1 MAYNLFLFRITEP
14 MDRLDC
20 IQSFVRVVETGSFSA
35 VAREHNTTQP
45 TISKQIAALED
56 YLDVQLLTRSTR
68 KLQLTQEGERFF
80 QHCQGVLDAAAEAEA
95 SVGQRQKAVGTL
107 RVSCPVAFGQLLVMP
122 YVKGF
127 LDRYPDI
134 KLDLTFSDRFVDLV
148 EDGTDLAL
156 RIGQVNDP
164 ALIAYR
170 IGVTRRVTVGSASYF
185 RDASLGALRERTVPQ
200 TPEDL
205 VNHNC
210 IIYTRLATGNEWH
223 FQNPTGGITQV
234 IVKGNLQID
243 SSTAIREAVLAG
255 LGIAVCP
262 VWLFGDLL
270 QSDSLRV
277 ILKDYQPT
285 PLPIH
290 AVYRRGR
297 FIPAKVRCFIEYL
310 TNEFKLNPWVSD
322 YGVKQSA

>member
-1 MAYNLFLFRITEP
+1 MEYDLFVFRINLT

-35 VAREHNTTQP
+35 VARERDTTQP

-80 QHCQGVLDAAAEAEA
+80 EHCQGVLEAAAEAEA
-95 SVGQRQKAVGTL
+95 SVGQRQKPIGTL
-107 RVSCPVAFGQLLVMP
+107 RVSCPVAFGQIQVMP

-127 LDRYPDI
+127 LARYPNI
-134 KLDLTFSDRFVDLV
+134 RLDLSLSDRFVDLV
-148 EDGTDLAL
+148 EDGTDIAI

-164 ALIAYR
+164 ALIVHR
-170 IGVTRRVTVGSASYF
+170 IGLTRRVTVAAKSYF
-185 RDASLGALRERTVPQ
+185 CDRSEPQ
-200 TPEDL
+200 TPDEL
-205 VNHNC
+205 VEHNC
-210 IIYTRLATGNEWH
+210 IVYTRLATGNEWH
-223 FQNPTGGITQV
+223 FQCPTGGTTQV
-234 IVKGNLQID
+234 VVRGNLQVD
-243 SSTAIREAVLAG
+243 NSSAIREAVLSG
-255 LGIAVCP
+255 VGIAVCP
-262 VWLFGDLL
+262 VWLFGELL
-270 QSDSLRV
+270 TSNCLSV
-277 ILKDYQPT
+277 ILKDYQPI

-310 TNEFKLNPWVSD
+310 TNEFKLDPWVSD
-322 YGVKQSA
+322 YGIKQSA

>member
-1 MAYNLFLFRITEP
+1 

-35 VAREHNTTQP
+35 VARERNTTQP

-80 QHCQGVLDAAAEAEA
+80 EHCQVVLDAAAVAEA
-95 SVGQRQKAVGTL
+95 SVGQRQKPVGTL
-107 RVSCPVAFGQLLVMP
+107 RVTCPVAFGQHQVMP

-134 KLDLTFSDRFVDLV
+134 RLDLTLSDRFTDLV
-148 EDGTDLAL
+148 EDGADLAI
-156 RIGQVNDP
+156 RIGQINDP
-164 ALIAYR
+164 TLIAYR
-170 IGVTRRVTVGSASYF
+170 IGITRRVTVAAASYF
-185 RDASLGALRERTVPQ
+185 CDSSSGILRDRPEPQ
-200 TPEDL
+200 TPAEL
-205 VNHNC
+205 VDHNC
-210 IIYTRLATGNEWH
+210 IVYTRLATGNEWH
-223 FQNPTGGITQV
+223 FQCPTGGTTQV
-234 IVKGNLQID
+234 VVKGNLKVD
-243 SSTAIREAVLAG
+243 NSTAIREAVISG
-255 LGIAVCP
+255 VGIAVCP

-270 QSDSLRV
+270 YSSSLKV
-277 ILKDYQPT
+277 VLKNYQPV

-297 FIPAKVRCFIEYL
+297 FVPAKVRCFIEYL
-310 TNEFKLNPWVSD
+310 TTEFKLNPWVSD
-322 YGVKQSA
+322 YGAQPSA

>member
-1 MAYNLFLFRITEP
+1 

-35 VAREHNTTQP
+35 VARERDTTQP

-80 QHCQGVLDAAAEAEA
+80 EHCQGVLEAAAEAEA
-95 SVGQRQKAVGTL
+95 SVGQRQKPIGTL
-107 RVSCPVAFGQLLVMP
+107 RVSCPVAFGQIQVMP

-127 LDRYPDI
+127 LARYPNI
-134 KLDLTFSDRFVDLV
+134 RLDLSLSDRFVDLV
-148 EDGTDLAL
+148 EDGTDIAI

-164 ALIAYR
+164 ALIVHR
-170 IGVTRRVTVGSASYF
+170 IGLTRRVTVAAKSYF
-185 RDASLGALRERTVPQ
+185 CDRSEPQ
-200 TPEDL
+200 TPDEL
-205 VNHNC
+205 VEHNC
-210 IIYTRLATGNEWH
+210 IVYTRLATGNEWH
-223 FQNPTGGITQV
+223 FQCPTGGTTQV
-234 IVKGNLQID
+234 VVRGNLQVD
-243 SSTAIREAVLAG
+243 NSSAIREAVLSG
-255 LGIAVCP
+255 VGIAVCP
-262 VWLFGDLL
+262 VWLFGELL
-270 QSDSLRV
+270 TSNCLSV
-277 ILKDYQPT
+277 ILKDYQPI

-310 TNEFKLNPWVSD
+310 TNEFKLDPWVSD
-322 YGVKQSA
+322 YGIKQSA

>member
-1 MAYNLFLFRITEP
+1 

-20 IQSFVRVVETGSFSA
+20 IQSFVRVVEAGSFSA
-35 VAREHNTTQP
+35 VARKLNTSQP

-56 YLDVQLLTRSTR
+56 YLDVQLLARSTR

-80 QHCQGVLDAAAEAEA
+80 EHCQEVLDAAAAAEA
-95 SVGQRQKAVGTL
+95 SVGQRQKPVGTL
-107 RVSCPVAFGQLLVMP
+107 RVSCPVAFGQHQVMP
-122 YVKGF
+122 YVKDF

-134 KLDLTFSDRFVDLV
+134 KLDLTLSDRFIDLV
-148 EDGTDLAL
+148 EDGTDLAI

-164 ALIAYR
+164 TLITHHL
-170 IGVTRRVTVGSASYF
+170 GFTRRVTIGATTYF
-185 RDASLGALRERTVPQ
+185 CNHPEPQ
-200 TPEDL
+200 TPEEL

-210 IIYTRLATGNEWH
+210 IVYTRLVTGNEWH
-223 FQNPTGGITQV
+223 FQQPTEGTVQV
-234 IVKGNLQID
+234 IAKGNLQTD
-243 SSTAIREAVLAG
+243 NSTIIREAVLSG
-255 LGIAVCP
+255 LGVAVCP

-270 QSDSLRV
+270 NSDSLRIV
-277 ILKDYQPT
+277 LGDYQPI

-322 YGVKQSA
+322 CRE

>member
-1 MAYNLFLFRITEP
+1 MEYDLFVFRIVER

-35 VAREHNTTQP
+35 VARELNTTQP

-80 QHCQGVLDAAAEAEA
+80 EHCQRVLDAAAEAEA
-95 SVGQRQKAVGTL
+95 SVGQRQKPIGTL

-134 KLDLTFSDRFVDLV
+134 KLDLSLSDRFIDLI
-148 EDGTDLAL
+148 EDDTALAI
-156 RIGQVNDP
+156 RIGQVNEP
-164 ALIAYR
+164 SLIAHR
-170 IGVTRRVTVGSASYF
+170 IGLTHRVTVGSTTYF
-185 RDASLGALRERTVPQ
+185 RKHPEPQ
-200 TPEDL
+200 TPEEL

-210 IIYTRLATGNEWH
+210 IVYTRLATGNEWH
-223 FQNPTGGITQV
+223 FQHPAGGTIKVTV
-234 IVKGNLQID
+234 TGNLQVD
-243 SSTAIREAVLAG
+243 NSTAIREAVLSG
-255 LGIAVCP
+255 LGIAVSP

-270 QSDSLRV
+270 QSDHLRV
-277 ILKDYQPT
+277 VLKEYQPIT
-285 PLPIH
+285 LPIH

-297 FIPAKVRCFIEYL
+297 FVPAKVRCFIEYL
-310 TNEFKLNPWVSD
+310 STEFKLNPWVSD
-322 YGVKQSA
+322 YGVQQSA